1 MRKRSKVLAFA
12 IAVTALVSALSATS
26 ASARPFFGT
35 GGNDVINGTDRHDYI
50 AGRAGNDTL
59 NGLARW
65 DVLRGGT
72 GDDTINAGRGRDFVF
87 GGLGSDTVNGEA
99 GRDRIHVRDGEADT
113 VDCGDGFDRV
123 WADQSDVVA
132 NNCEI
137 VRRHAVRAHRG
148 VFLGTPGDDL
158 INGTERHD
166 YIEGRAGNDT
176 LNGFGAWDVIR
187 AGDGNDTVNAG
198 PGRDFVFGNFGDDLL
213 NGDDGPDLIAAG
225 RGVDTVNGGEGNDR
239 LWALARADVTGTA
252 AGQPNEPA
260 DTVNGGPGNDRI
272 HVRDGEADNVDCG
285 EGFDFVLADDKDLVA
300 SNCEVLKR
308 QAPRPH
314 DPTEDEDEGS

>member
-1 MRKRSKVLAFA
+1 MRTRSRLLIFSVAL
-12 IAVTALVSALSATS
+12 TALVSAVSAT
-26 ASARPFFGT
+26 AVSARPFFGT
-35 GGNDVINGTDRHDYI
+35 AGNDTITGTDRHDYI

-65 DVLRGGT
+65 DVIRGGK
-72 GDDTINAGRGRDFVF
+72 GDDTVNAGPGRDLVF
-87 GGLGSDTVNGEA
+87 GGPGSDTVNGEA
-99 GRDRIHVRDGEADT
+99 GNDRIRVRDGEADT

-123 WADQSDVVA
+123 RADASDVVA

-137 VRRHAVRAHRG
+137 VRRHPVRAHRG
-148 VFLGTPGDDL
+148 VFLGTPGDDV

-187 AGDGNDTVNAG
+187 AGDGNDTVSGG

-213 NGDDGPDLIAAG
+213 NGDEGPDLIAAG

-239 LWALARADVTGTA
+239 LWALARADVTGEV
-252 AGQPNEPA
+252 NEPA
-260 DTVNGGPGNDRI
+260 DTVSGGLGNDRI
-272 HVRDGEADNVDCG
+272 HVRDGEADNIDCG
-285 EGFDFVLADDKDLVA
+285 EGFDFVLADDLDVVA

-308 QAPRPH
+308 HAPKPH
-314 DPTEDEDEGS
+314 DPTEDEDEQS